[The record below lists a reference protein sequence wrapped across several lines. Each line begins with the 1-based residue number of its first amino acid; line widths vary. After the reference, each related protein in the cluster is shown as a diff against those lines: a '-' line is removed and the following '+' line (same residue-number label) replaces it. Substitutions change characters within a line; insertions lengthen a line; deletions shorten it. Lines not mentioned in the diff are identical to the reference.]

1 MAVERRPRRQRNLE
15 WARDREEGR
24 LRDDHGDFG
33 HEEWNVI
40 DYGDAVMQQRTLV
53 AVTLLLCPSIAAAQS
68 IVPKD
73 MLKRSTLVATTRGTC
88 PQASVPRAPTSD
100 QRRQARDL
108 AERGQQAA
116 ILGDS
121 VSARD
126 QLRQAAQLDPTD
138 PDLAYRLARADETS
152 GAADDA
158 AKEYCRF
165 IALAPAAPEAA
176 EAREKIAS
184 LARPALSGQ
193 AVAAEATFRAG
204 ITAYERGQMVQ
215 AEAAFNAAIK
225 NQPSWADAYYDRAL
239 VLVQRGQ
246 RDAAIRDFEQYLR
259 LKPEADDRVLVVA
272 RIDNLR
278 RSTVSPMNALALG
291 IVIPGAGQFYT
302 GRPVRG
308 LVSLIAA
315 GGALAFGVQQRTRTV
330 TVQQSATDPFGNPY
344 TFTTT
349 QLKTDRPNLVPGVAA
364 AGAIAVGSAIE
375 AYLFAHHAQDGGRRV
390 ALSVTP
396 GGAAIAVGLTVSR

>member
-1 MAVERRPRRQRNLE
+1 M
-15 WARDREEGR
+15 
-24 LRDDHGDFG
+24 
-33 HEEWNVI
+33 
-40 DYGDAVMQQRTLV
+40 
-53 AVTLLLCPSIAAAQS
+53 
-68 IVPKD
+68 
-73 MLKRSTLVATTRGTC
+73 
-88 PQASVPRAPTSD
+88 
-100 QRRQARDL
+100 
-108 AERGQQAA
+108 
-116 ILGDS
+116 
-121 VSARD
+121 
-126 QLRQAAQLDPTD
+126 
-138 PDLAYRLARADETS
+138 S
-152 GAADDA
+152 GASDDA

-176 EAREKIAS
+176 EAREKVAS
-184 LARPALSGQ
+184 LARPALNGQ

-204 ITAYERGQMVQ
+204 ITAYERGQMTQ
-215 AEAAFNAAIK
+215 AEAAFDAAIK
-225 NQPSWADAYYDRAL
+225 NQPTWADAYYDRAL

-278 RSTVSPMNALALG
+278 RSTVSPANALALG

-315 GGALAFGVQQRTRTV
+315 GGALAFGIQQRTRTV

-349 QLKTDRPNLVPGVAA
+349 QRKTDRPNLVPGVAA

-375 AYLFAHHAQDGGRRV
+375 AYLFAHHARDGGRRV

-396 GGAAIAVGLTVSR
+396 SGAAVAVGLTVSR